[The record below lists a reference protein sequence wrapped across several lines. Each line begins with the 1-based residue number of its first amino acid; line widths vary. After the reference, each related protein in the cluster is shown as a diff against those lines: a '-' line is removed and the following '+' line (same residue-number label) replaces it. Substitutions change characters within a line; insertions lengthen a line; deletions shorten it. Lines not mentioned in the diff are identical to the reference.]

1 MGVAAGR
8 VLITLF
14 ERIPGA
20 PPPTTSSAVSPR
32 PSVFVP
38 YPATLRGRRAESFA
52 VDAFL
57 SRVARRGRTDQDT
70 ARYRVAVV
78 LAALP
83 FEETAGAL
91 RHLPPSFAALRPQ
104 ALSPLSTRACPDLGP
119 GGRKSARV
127 PTLSR
132 RNPCSDLR
140 LLCSGGRI

>member
-1 MGVAAGR
+1 MGVAAGG

-14 ERIPGA
+14 ERIPSAPADNLVRRLA
-20 PPPTTSSAVSPR
+20 PPVG
-32 PSVFVP
+32 FVP

-104 ALSPLSTRACPDLGP
+104 ALSTLSTRACPDLGP

-140 LLCSGGRI
+140 FLCSGGRI